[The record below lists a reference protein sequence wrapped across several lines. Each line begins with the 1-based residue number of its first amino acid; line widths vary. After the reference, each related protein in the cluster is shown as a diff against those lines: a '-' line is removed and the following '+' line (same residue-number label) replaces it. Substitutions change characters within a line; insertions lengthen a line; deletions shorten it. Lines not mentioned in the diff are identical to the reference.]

1 MGIHSRDYLREDAS
15 SPGSWQGSY
24 GRAADGSGGG
34 FGGGFGG
41 GARPSGPMSAV
52 KVLVILNIVV
62 FFATWFYKPLGHLLH
77 LPATFT
83 VARDGASL
91 HVPAP
96 VERIEGQLLTAGSY
110 VVVLHGGARELQ
122 RVRLKHP
129 ESFIDVRTDFRN
141 DPDLWVA
148 VEAAVES
155 DGSQYRVRGVMRRSE
170 IGSIAWQFP
179 WRVITYGFCHD
190 ETTLLHLAFNMICL
204 WMFGRLIEGIYGR
217 REFLW
222 VYLLGVLISGVCHLG
237 WQLASGGSV
246 VPMVGA
252 SGGVMAVMVL
262 SAVHFPKMKVLLM
275 MIIPVELGMLVVGL
289 VALDV
294 MRALG
299 MFGGETHVAYMA
311 HLGGAAFGYGYH
323 RSGIRLSSIA
333 DGLSKRMRFWRRRA
347 VRPSVRVYRP
357 SVDGLDDQ
365 VDALLEKISREGEA
379 SLSDR
384 ERELLMEASRRK
396 RGKR

>member
-1 MGIHSRDYLREDAS
+1 MGIHNRDYLRDES
-15 SPGSWQGSY
+15 SGSWGGSY
-24 GRAADGSGGG
+24 GGSGGTS
-34 FGGGFGG
+34 GG
-41 GARPSGPMSAV
+41 PVSAV
-52 KVLVILNIVV
+52 KLLVIINVAV
-62 FFATWFYKPLGHLLH
+62 FLATWLIQPLGDLLH
-77 LPATFT
+77 LPATFS
-83 VARDGASL
+83 VARDGAIL

-96 VERIEGQLLTAGSY
+96 KEGVQGIEVPSGSY
-110 VVVLHGGARELQ
+110 VVAVRSGENEFRRFRRLHAEQFSDLD
-122 RVRLKHP
+122 K
-129 ESFIDVRTDFRN
+129 SFST
-141 DPDLWVA
+141 DPDAWVG
-148 VEAAVES
+148 VETALHVAG
-155 DGSQYRVRGVMRRSE
+155 DPNPLLGVMRRSK

-190 ETTLLHLAFNMICL
+190 QASLFHLLFNMICL

-222 VYLLGVLISGVCHLG
+222 IYLLGVIISGVCHLA

-275 MIIPVELGMLVVGL
+275 MIIPVQLGVLVVGL

-299 MFGGETHVAYMA
+299 VFGGESHIAYMA

-323 RSGIRLSSIA
+323 RSGGRLSSLGA
-333 DGLSKRMRFWRRRA
+333 GLAGLAGRFKFWRRRA
-347 VRPSVRVYRP
+347 VRPSVRVYQP
-357 SVDGLDDQ
+357 PVDGLDDQ
-365 VDALLEKISREGEA
+365 VDAILAKISREGEA

-384 ERELLMEASRRK
+384 EREMLMEASRRK
-396 RGKR
+396 RQEI

>member
-1 MGIHSRDYLREDAS
+1 MGIHNRDYLRDDAS

-24 GRAADGSGGG
+24 GGTGGGSGGG

-41 GARPSGPMSAV
+41 GARRSGPISAV
-52 KVLVILNIVV
+52 KVLVILNIAV
-62 FFATWFYKPLGHLLH
+62 FFATWLATYFGMPLGHLLH

-96 VERIEGQLLTAGSY
+96 VERVEGQLLTAGSY

-129 ESFIDVRTDFRN
+129 ESFLDVRTDFRT
-141 DPDLWVA
+141 DPDSWVA
-148 VEAAVES
+148 VES
-155 DGSQYRVRGVMRRSE
+155 YGSQRGVMRRSE
-170 IGSIAWQFP
+170 IRSIAWQFP

-190 ETTLLHLAFNMICL
+190 QTTLLHLAFNMICL

-222 VYLLGVLISGVCHLG
+222 VYLLGVLVSGVCHLG

-333 DGLSKRMRFWRRRA
+333 DRLSKRMRFWRRRA

-396 RGKR
+396 RGKT

>member
-1 MGIHSRDYLREDAS
+1 MGIHNRDYLRDES
-15 SPGSWQGSY
+15 SGSGSWSGSY
-24 GRAADGSGGG
+24 GGSGGTS
-34 FGGGFGG
+34 
-41 GARPSGPMSAV
+41 SGPVSAV
-52 KVLVILNIVV
+52 KVLVIINVAV
-62 FFATWFYKPLGHLLH
+62 FLATWLIEPLGDLLH
-77 LPATFT
+77 LPATFS
-83 VARDGASL
+83 VAREGARL
-91 HVPAP
+91 HIPAP
-96 VERIEGQLLTAGSY
+96 KAGVEGLELPSGSY
-110 VVVLHGGARELQ
+110 VVAARSGKNEFLRFRRLHAEEVSDLDASFRTEPDGWVGVETGLQ
-122 RVRLKHP
+122 LVGEPGPL
-129 ESFIDVRTDFRN
+129 T
-141 DPDLWVA
+141 
-148 VEAAVES
+148 
-155 DGSQYRVRGVMRRSE
+155 GVMRRSE

-190 ETTLLHLAFNMICL
+190 QASLLHLLFNMICL

-222 VYLLGVLISGVCHLG
+222 IYLLGVLVSGVCHLA

-294 MRALG
+294 IRALG
-299 MFGGETHVAYMA
+299 AFGGESHIAHMA

-323 RSGIRLSSIA
+323 RSGGRLSSLGERLA
-333 DGLSKRMRFWRRRA
+333 GRFKFWRRRV
-347 VRPSVRVYRP
+347 VRPSVRVYQP
-357 SVDGLDDQ
+357 PVDGLDDQ
-365 VDALLEKISREGEA
+365 VDAILAKISRDGEA

-384 ERELLMEASRRK
+384 EREMLMEASRRK
-396 RGKR
+396 RHKT